1 MKKGRFSEEQIIRI
15 LQEGEAGGTK
25 VEICRRYGISEVTYY
40 RWRHLYGG
48 VDMTQLHRLK
58 TLESENGRLR
68 KVVAD
73 TVLANEV
80 LKEALEKKGRL

>member
-1 MKKGRFSEEQIIRI
+1 
-15 LQEGEAGGTK
+15 LQEGEASGTK

-40 RWRHLYGG
+40 RWRQLYGG
-48 VDMTQLHRLK
+48 VDVRQLHRLK
-58 TLESENGRLR
+58 TLESENARLR

>member
-1 MKKGRFSEEQIIRI
+1 MKKGRFTEEQIIRI
-15 LQEGEAGGTK
+15 LQEGETSGTK
-25 VEICRRYGISEVTYY
+25 IEICRRYGISEVTYY
-40 RWRHLYGG
+40 RWRQLYGG
-48 VDMTQLHRLK
+48 VDVTQLHRLK
-58 TLESENGRLR
+58 TLESENVRLR